1 MGFIVTF
8 LDLLFTILG
17 FAIIARALLSWIQ
30 INPYNP
36 IIQLLYQITEPI
48 LAPLRRYIPPIG
60 GMMDITPIVALII
73 LQILQAIVDSASR
86 YYR

>member
-1 MGFIVTF
+1 VDLIIAF
-8 LDLLFTILG
+8 LDLLLTILG
-17 FAIIARALLSWIQ
+17 FAIIGRALISWLPID
-30 INPYNP
+30 PSNP

-48 LAPLRRYIPPIG
+48 LAPLRRFIPPIG

-73 LQILQAIVDSASR
+73 LQVLQAIVDSTFR

>member
-8 LDLLFTILG
+8 FDLLFTILG

-30 INPYNP
+30 VDPYNP
-36 IIQLLYQITEPI
+36 IIQVLYQITEPI

-73 LQILQAIVDSASR
+73 LQILQAIVDSAFR

>member
-1 MGFIVTF
+1 MDLIIAF
-8 LDLLFTILG
+8 LDLLLTILG
-17 FAIIARALLSWIQ
+17 FAIIGRALISWLPID
-30 INPYNP
+30 PSNP

-48 LAPLRRYIPPIG
+48 LAPLRRFIPPIG

-73 LQILQAIVDSASR
+73 LQVLQAIVDSTFR

>member
-1 MGFIVTF
+1 MGFVVTF

-30 INPYNP
+30 IDPYNP
-36 IIQLLYQITEPI
+36 IIQVLFQITEPI
-48 LAPLRRYIPPIG
+48 LAPLRRFIPPIG

-73 LQILQAIVDSASR
+73 LQILQAIVDSAFR

>member
-1 MGFIVTF
+1 MGFIITF
-8 LDLLFTILG
+8 FDLLFTILG
-17 FAIIARALLSWIQ
+17 FAIIGRALISWLPID
-30 INPYNP
+30 PSNP

-48 LAPLRRYIPPIG
+48 LAPLRRFIPPIG

-73 LQILQAIVDSASR
+73 LQVLQAIVDSTFR